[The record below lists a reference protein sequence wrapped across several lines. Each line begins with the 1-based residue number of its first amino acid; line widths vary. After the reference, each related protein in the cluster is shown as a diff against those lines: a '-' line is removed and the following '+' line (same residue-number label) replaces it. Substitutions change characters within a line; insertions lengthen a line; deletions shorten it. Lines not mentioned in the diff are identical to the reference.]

1 MSQGKILVVRG
12 GAIGD
17 FILTLPALAALRK
30 QFPRTHIEVLGYSHI
45 AGLAELAGYVNGVR
59 SIEARA
65 LAGFFAR
72 RGELDK
78 ALAHYFD
85 GFNIVI
91 SYLYDPDGI
100 FQENVGRC
108 TEAQFIAGPH
118 RPRETENIHAADLF
132 LKPLERLAIFGA
144 NATPTIPLPEQ
155 RERSAKGA
163 LAVHPGSGS
172 EKKNWPEPL
181 WEEFLRNVAQETDWK
196 VLLVGG
202 EAEEERLQRLAS
214 LVPVE
219 RLRVAR
225 NLPLN
230 ELAARLA
237 ASKAFVGHDSGMSHL
252 AAAVGT
258 PVVALWGE
266 TNSDIW
272 RPKGENV
279 QLLRSPKGLSQLK
292 VASVFEASCKLMG
305 DSTGRN

>member
-1 MSQGKILVVRG
+1 VSQGKILVVRG

-72 RGELDK
+72 RGELDDG
-78 ALAHYFD
+78 LCDYFND
-85 GFNIVI
+85 FNIVI

-100 FQENVGRC
+100 FQENVARC

-118 RPRETENIHAADLF
+118 RPKETQNIHATEVF
-132 LKPLERLAIFGA
+132 LQPLERLTIFNA
-144 NATPTIPLPEQ
+144 NATPTIPLPER
-155 RERSAKGA
+155 REHSAKGP

-172 EKKNWPEPL
+172 EKKNWPEPS
-181 WEEFLRNVAQETDWK
+181 WEDFLRKVAQETDWK

-225 NLPLN
+225 SLPLN
-230 ELAARLA
+230 ELAERLA
-237 ASKAFVGHDSGMSHL
+237 ACKAFVGHDSGISHL

-258 PVVALWGE
+258 PVAALWGE
-266 TNSDIW
+266 TNADIW
-272 RPKGENV
+272 RPRGEGV
-279 QLLRSPKGLSQLK
+279 QLLRSPKGLPRLK
-292 VASVFEASCKLMG
+292 VDEVFAAAGKHMG
-305 DSTGRN
+305 